1 LLFEFGYSII
11 EENKL
16 TRRNESASIMGKLFS
31 TRDLSI
37 RKKVVLGFALS
48 IIAFVCLGI
57 IAYRNLLTIE
67 RKIEFVVKGHE
78 LHDTLLEARRY
89 EKNFLLYGGR
99 ENVEESLAFLETGKK
114 VYLGLHPDVKGLR
127 GVTYL
132 ERLESEMEHYG
143 QLLRELMA
151 EEGKGNPNPRSK
163 DEIEAEI
170 RQVGKDLV
178 DLSLRLSNF
187 EHTRVQQ
194 IVKSLKAKIL
204 YFAFILLLL
213 GLFLIVLVSRKIV
226 RPLTVI
232 EKTTQRI
239 AEGDFKPLPVV
250 QTMDETQ
257 SVVEGFNKMIS
268 ELQKR
273 QDQLVQ
279 AQKLSSLGVLTSG
292 IAHQLNNP
300 LNNISTSCQILQ
312 EEIGA
317 DNSEF
322 TGKLLKN
329 IDQEVDRAR
338 DIVKGL
344 LEFSREREFQRYL
357 VNLENLVIRTS
368 RLITSQLPA
377 GVEIVTEI
385 PEELD
390 IYVDPQKLQEVL
402 LNLLLNAS
410 QAMPDEVGRI
420 TITAAE
426 DKRAKQV
433 AIIVKDTGCGIP
445 EENMPY
451 LFDPFFSTKEVGYGT
466 GLGLSVA
473 HGIIEQHQGTISVE
487 SKGGEG
493 TVFTIRL
500 PLRDQNRF
508 GDRS

>member
-1 LLFEFGYSII
+1 
-11 EENKL
+11 
-16 TRRNESASIMGKLFS
+16 MGKLLS

-37 RKKVVLGFALS
+37 RKKVILGFALS
-48 IIAFVCLGI
+48 IIAFVGVGI
-57 IAYRNLLTIE
+57 IAYRNLLTVE
-67 RKIEFVVKGHE
+67 RKIGFVVRGHE

-89 EKNFLLYGGR
+89 EKNFLLYGDR
-99 ENVEESLAFLETGKK
+99 ENVEEALAFLERGKK
-114 VYLGLHPDVKGLR
+114 VYLRLHPDVEGLKG
-127 GVTYL
+127 VSYL

-143 QLLRELMA
+143 QLLRELVA
-151 EEGKGNPNPRSK
+151 EKGEGNPNQRSK
-163 DEIEAEI
+163 DEIETNI

-178 DLSLRLSNF
+178 DLSLRLSDF

-204 YFAFILLLL
+204 VFASILLLL

-250 QTMDETQ
+250 QTRDETQ
-257 SVVEGFNKMIS
+257 SVVEAFNKMIS
-268 ELQKR
+268 ELEKR

-279 AQKLSSLGVLTSG
+279 AQKLSSLGILTSG

-300 LNNISTSCQILQ
+300 LNNISTSCQIVQ
-312 EEIGA
+312 EEISEG
-317 DNSEF
+317 NSEF
-322 TGKLLKN
+322 IKKLLNN

-344 LEFSREREFQRYL
+344 LEFSREQEFQQNL
-357 VNLENLVIRTS
+357 VNLENLVIRTT

-377 GVEIVTEI
+377 GVEIFTEI

-390 IYVDPQKLQEVL
+390 IYVDAQKLQEVL

-410 QAMPDEVGRI
+410 QAMPNEVGRI
-420 TITAAE
+420 TVTAAE
-426 DKRAKQV
+426 DKRTKEV
-433 AIIVKDTGCGIP
+433 EIMIKDSGCGIP
-445 EENMPY
+445 DENLPHI
-451 LFDPFFSTKEVGYGT
+451 FDPFFSTKEVGYGT

-473 HGIIEQHQGTISVE
+473 HGIIEQHNGTLSVE
-487 SKGGEG
+487 SRVGEG

-500 PLRDQNRF
+500 PLREQNRL
-508 GDRS
+508 GD

>member
-1 LLFEFGYSII
+1 
-11 EENKL
+11 
-16 TRRNESASIMGKLFS
+16 MGKLLS

-37 RKKVVLGFALS
+37 RKKVILGFALS
-48 IIAFVCLGI
+48 IIAFVGVGI
-57 IAYRNLLTIE
+57 IAYRNLLTVE
-67 RKIEFVVKGHE
+67 RKIGFVVRGHE

-89 EKNFLLYGGR
+89 EKNFLLYGDR
-99 ENVEESLAFLETGKK
+99 ENVEEALAFLERGKK
-114 VYLGLHPDVKGLR
+114 VYLRLHPDVEGLKG
-127 GVTYL
+127 VSYL

-143 QLLRELMA
+143 QLLRELVA
-151 EEGKGNPNPRSK
+151 EKGEGNPNQRSK
-163 DEIEAEI
+163 DEIETNI

-178 DLSLRLSNF
+178 DLSLRLSDF

-204 YFAFILLLL
+204 VFASILLLL

-250 QTMDETQ
+250 QTRDETQ
-257 SVVEGFNKMIS
+257 SVVEAFNKMIS
-268 ELQKR
+268 ELEKR

-279 AQKLSSLGVLTSG
+279 AQKLSSLGILTSG

-300 LNNISTSCQILQ
+300 LNNISTSCQIVQ
-312 EEIGA
+312 EEISEG
-317 DNSEF
+317 NSEF
-322 TGKLLKN
+322 IKKLLNN

-344 LEFSREREFQRYL
+344 LEFSREQEFQQNL
-357 VNLENLVIRTS
+357 VNLENLVIRTT

-377 GVEIVTEI
+377 GVEIFTEI

-390 IYVDPQKLQEVL
+390 IYVDAQKLQEVL

-410 QAMPDEVGRI
+410 QAMPNEVGRI
-420 TITAAE
+420 TVTAAE
-426 DKRAKQV
+426 DKRTKEV
-433 AIIVKDTGCGIP
+433 EIMIKDSGCGIP
-445 EENMPY
+445 DEDLPHI
-451 LFDPFFSTKEVGYGT
+451 FDPFFSTKEVGYGT

-473 HGIIEQHQGTISVE
+473 HGIIEQHNGTLSVE
-487 SKGGEG
+487 SRVGEG

-500 PLRDQNRF
+500 PLREQNRS
-508 GDRS
+508 GD

>member
-1 LLFEFGYSII
+1 
-11 EENKL
+11 
-16 TRRNESASIMGKLFS
+16 MGKLLS

-37 RKKVVLGFALS
+37 RKKVILGFALS
-48 IIAFVCLGI
+48 IIAFVGVGI
-57 IAYRNLLTIE
+57 IAYRNLLTVE
-67 RKIEFVVKGHE
+67 RKIGFVVRGHE

-89 EKNFLLYGGR
+89 EKNFLLYGDR
-99 ENVEESLAFLETGKK
+99 ENVEEALAFLERGKK
-114 VYLGLHPDVKGLR
+114 VYLRLHPDVEGLKG
-127 GVTYL
+127 VSYL

-143 QLLRELMA
+143 QLLRELVA
-151 EEGKGNPNPRSK
+151 EKGEGNPNQRSK
-163 DEIEAEI
+163 DEIETNI

-178 DLSLRLSNF
+178 DLSLRLSDF

-204 YFAFILLLL
+204 VFASILLLL

-250 QTMDETQ
+250 QTRDETQ
-257 SVVEGFNKMIS
+257 SVVEAFNKMIS
-268 ELQKR
+268 ELEKR

-279 AQKLSSLGVLTSG
+279 AQKLSSLGILTSG

-300 LNNISTSCQILQ
+300 LNNISTSCQIVQ
-312 EEIGA
+312 EEISDG
-317 DNSEF
+317 NSEF
-322 TGKLLKN
+322 IKKLLNN

-344 LEFSREREFQRYL
+344 LEFSREQEFQQNL
-357 VNLENLVIRTS
+357 VNLENLVIRTT

-377 GVEIVTEI
+377 GVEIFTEI

-390 IYVDPQKLQEVL
+390 IYVDAQKLQEVL

-410 QAMPDEVGRI
+410 QAMPNEVGRI
-420 TITAAE
+420 TVTAAE
-426 DKRAKQV
+426 DKRTKEV
-433 AIIVKDTGCGIP
+433 EIMIKDSGCGIP
-445 EENMPY
+445 DENLPHI
-451 LFDPFFSTKEVGYGT
+451 FDPFFSTKEVGYGT

-473 HGIIEQHQGTISVE
+473 HGIIEQHNGTLSVE
-487 SKGGEG
+487 SRVGEG

-500 PLRDQNRF
+500 PLREQNRL
-508 GDRS
+508 GD

>member
-1 LLFEFGYSII
+1 MA
-11 EENKL
+11 KL
-16 TRRNESASIMGKLFS
+16 RS

-48 IIAFVCLGI
+48 IIAFVGVGI
-57 IAYRNLLTIE
+57 IAYRNLLTVE
-67 RKIEFVVKGHE
+67 RKIGFVVRGHE

-89 EKNFLLYGGR
+89 EKNFLLYGDR
-99 ENVEESLAFLETGKK
+99 ENVEEALAFLERGKK
-114 VYLGLHPDVKGLR
+114 VYLRLHPDVEGLKG
-127 GVTYL
+127 VSYL

-143 QLLRELMA
+143 QLLRELVA
-151 EEGKGNPNPRSK
+151 EKGEGNPNQRSK
-163 DEIEAEI
+163 DEIETNI

-178 DLSLRLSNF
+178 DLSLRLSDF

-204 YFAFILLLL
+204 VFASILLLL

-250 QTMDETQ
+250 QTRDETQ
-257 SVVEGFNKMIS
+257 SVVEAFNKMIS
-268 ELQKR
+268 ELEKR

-279 AQKLSSLGVLTSG
+279 AQKLSSLGILTSG

-300 LNNISTSCQILQ
+300 LNNISTSCQIVQ
-312 EEIGA
+312 EEISEG
-317 DNSEF
+317 NSEF
-322 TGKLLKN
+322 IKKLLNN

-344 LEFSREREFQRYL
+344 LEFSREREFQQNL
-357 VNLENLVIRTS
+357 VNLENLVIRTT

-377 GVEIVTEI
+377 GVEIFTEI

-390 IYVDPQKLQEVL
+390 IYVDAQKLQEVL

-410 QAMPDEVGRI
+410 QAMPNEVGRI
-420 TITAAE
+420 TVTAAE
-426 DKRAKQV
+426 DKRTKEV
-433 AIIVKDTGCGIP
+433 EIMIKDSGCGIP
-445 EENMPY
+445 DEN
-451 LFDPFFSTKEVGYGT
+451 LSHIFDPFFSTKEVGYGT

-473 HGIIEQHQGTISVE
+473 HGIIEQHNGTLSVE
-487 SKGGEG
+487 SRVGEG

-500 PLRDQNRF
+500 PLREQNRL
-508 GDRS
+508 GD

>member
-1 LLFEFGYSII
+1 MA
-11 EENKL
+11 KL
-16 TRRNESASIMGKLFS
+16 RS

-48 IIAFVCLGI
+48 IIAFVGVGI
-57 IAYRNLLTIE
+57 IAYRNLLTVE
-67 RKIEFVVKGHE
+67 RKIGFVVRGHE

-89 EKNFLLYGGR
+89 EKNFLLYGDR
-99 ENVEESLAFLETGKK
+99 ENVEEALAFLERGKK
-114 VYLGLHPDVKGLR
+114 VYLRLHPDVEGLKG
-127 GVTYL
+127 VSYL

-143 QLLRELMA
+143 QLLRELVA
-151 EEGKGNPNPRSK
+151 EKGEGNPNQRSK
-163 DEIEAEI
+163 DEIETNI

-178 DLSLRLSNF
+178 DLSLRLSDF
-187 EHTRVQQ
+187 EHTLVQQ

-204 YFAFILLLL
+204 VFASILLLL

-250 QTMDETQ
+250 QTRDETQ
-257 SVVEGFNKMIS
+257 SVVEAFNKMIS
-268 ELQKR
+268 ELEKR

-279 AQKLSSLGVLTSG
+279 AQKLSSLGILTSG

-300 LNNISTSCQILQ
+300 LNNISTSCQIVQ
-312 EEIGA
+312 EEISEG
-317 DNSEF
+317 NSEF
-322 TGKLLKN
+322 IKKLLNN

-344 LEFSREREFQRYL
+344 LEFSREREFQQNL
-357 VNLENLVIRTS
+357 VNLENLVIRTT

-377 GVEIVTEI
+377 GVEIFTEI

-390 IYVDPQKLQEVL
+390 IYVDAQKLQEVL

-410 QAMPDEVGRI
+410 QAMPNEVGRI
-420 TITAAE
+420 TVTAAE
-426 DKRAKQV
+426 DKRTKEV
-433 AIIVKDTGCGIP
+433 EIMIKDSGCGIP
-445 EENMPY
+445 DEN
-451 LFDPFFSTKEVGYGT
+451 LSHIFDPFFSTKEVGYGT

-473 HGIIEQHQGTISVE
+473 HGIIEQHNGTLSVE
-487 SKGGEG
+487 SRVGEG

-500 PLRDQNRF
+500 PLREQNRL
-508 GDRS
+508 GD

>member
-1 LLFEFGYSII
+1 MAKF
-11 EENKL
+11 
-16 TRRNESASIMGKLFS
+16 FS
-31 TRDLSI
+31 SRYFSI
-37 RKKVVLGFALS
+37 RNKVILGFALS
-48 IIAFVCLGI
+48 IIAFVGVGL

-89 EKNFLLYGGR
+89 EKNFLLYGER
-99 ENVEESLAFLETGKK
+99 ENFDEALAHLERGKK
-114 VYLGLHPDVKGLR
+114 VYMRLHPDVEGLR
-127 GVTYL
+127 GVSYL
-132 ERLESEMEHYG
+132 ERLESEMERYG
-143 QLLRELMA
+143 HLLRELVT
-151 EEGKGNPNPRSK
+151 EKGGDNPKPRPK
-163 DEIEAEI
+163 AEIEAEI
-170 RQVGKDLV
+170 RQVGKELV
-178 DLSLRLSNF
+178 DLSLRLSDF
-187 EHTRVQQ
+187 EHSRVQQ
-194 IVKSLKAKIL
+194 IVKSLKTKIL
-204 YFAFILLLL
+204 FAVCILLLL

-232 EKTTQRI
+232 ENTTQRI

-250 QTMDETQ
+250 QTRDETQ
-257 SVVEGFNKMIS
+257 SVVEAFNKMIS

-300 LNNISTSCQILQ
+300 LNNISTSCQIVQ
-312 EEIGA
+312 EEIAEG
-317 DNSEF
+317 NTEF
-322 TGKLLKN
+322 MGKLLKN

-344 LEFSREREFQRYL
+344 LEFSREREFQKNW
-357 VNLENLVIRTS
+357 VNLENLVIRTT

-377 GVEIVTEI
+377 GVEIFTEI

-390 IYVDPQKLQEVL
+390 IYVDAQKLQEVL

-410 QAMPDEVGRI
+410 QAMPNEQGRI

-426 DKRAKQV
+426 NRRMKQV
-433 AIIVKDTGCGIP
+433 EIKVQDTGCGIP
-445 EENMPY
+445 DEHLPH

-473 HGIIEQHQGTISVE
+473 HGIIEQHEGTISVE

-493 TVFTIRL
+493 SVFTIRL
-500 PLRDQNRF
+500 PLRDPKYS
-508 GDRS
+508 GD

>member
-1 LLFEFGYSII
+1 
-11 EENKL
+11 
-16 TRRNESASIMGKLFS
+16 MGKLLS

-37 RKKVVLGFALS
+37 RKKVILGFALS
-48 IIAFVCLGI
+48 IIAFVGVGI
-57 IAYRNLLTIE
+57 IAYRNLLTVE
-67 RKIEFVVKGHE
+67 RKIGFVVRGHE

-89 EKNFLLYGGR
+89 EKNFLLYGDR
-99 ENVEESLAFLETGKK
+99 ENVEEALAFLERGKK
-114 VYLGLHPDVKGLR
+114 VYLRLHPDVEGLKG
-127 GVTYL
+127 VSYL

-143 QLLRELMA
+143 QLLRELVA
-151 EEGKGNPNPRSK
+151 EKGEGKPNQRSK
-163 DEIEAEI
+163 DEIEADI

-178 DLSLRLSNF
+178 DLSLRLSDF

-204 YFAFILLLL
+204 VFASILLLL

-250 QTMDETQ
+250 QTRDETQ
-257 SVVEGFNKMIS
+257 SVVEAFNKMIS
-268 ELQKR
+268 ELEKR

-279 AQKLSSLGVLTSG
+279 AQKLSSLGILTSG

-300 LNNISTSCQILQ
+300 LNNISTSCQIVQ
-312 EEIGA
+312 EEISDG
-317 DNSEF
+317 NSEF
-322 TGKLLKN
+322 IKKLLNN

-344 LEFSREREFQRYL
+344 LEFSREQEFQQNL
-357 VNLENLVIRTS
+357 VNLENLVIRTT

-377 GVEIVTEI
+377 GVEIFTKI

-390 IYVDPQKLQEVL
+390 IYVDAQKLQEVL

-410 QAMPDEVGRI
+410 QAMPNEVGRI
-420 TITAAE
+420 TVTAAE
-426 DKRAKQV
+426 DKRTKEV
-433 AIIVKDTGCGIP
+433 EIMIKDSGCGIP
-445 EENMPY
+445 DENLPHI
-451 LFDPFFSTKEVGYGT
+451 FDPFFSTKEVGYGT

-473 HGIIEQHQGTISVE
+473 HGIIEQHNGTLSVE
-487 SKGGEG
+487 SRVGEG

-500 PLRDQNRF
+500 PLREQNRS
-508 GDRS
+508 GD